1 MVMMPFPTDQEILA
15 GILVLLRISM
25 MMSFIPVLSHQSIP
39 TQIKVGFI
47 VTVTV
52 VVLPV
57 VLDSIPP
64 VPADPILY
72 AVLGLQELVIAG
84 MLSLLAQLIFT
95 SVQFAGQIM
104 SYQVG
109 MAIANVFDPS
119 TQAQGAVTGTFAS
132 VLAMLLW
139 LATNTHLMFMQ
150 ALIDSFSLFPP
161 GQPWSFTG
169 WEMLSSAASAMFVL
183 AIKLVAPVMIL
194 VFFVYVALGLVSRA
208 VPQIQVFFVSFPI
221 TIGVGFFVFALAF
234 PSFVHIVQD
243 GFIGLGHRLP
253 MFLHRLNGAN

>member
-1 MVMMPFPTDQEILA
+1 MVAMPFPTDQQILA

-25 MMSFIPVLSHQSIP
+25 MMSFIPVLSHQAIP
-39 TQIKVGFI
+39 PQIKVGFI
-47 VTVTV
+47 ITVTV

-57 VLDSIPP
+57 VLDTVPP

-72 AVLGLQELVIAG
+72 AVLGVQELVIAG

-119 TQAQGAVTGTFAS
+119 TQAQGAVTGTFVS
-132 VLAMLLW
+132 VLAILLW
-139 LATNTHLMFMQ
+139 LATNTHLLFLQ
-150 ALIDSFSLFPP
+150 ALIDSFTLLPP
-161 GQPWSFTG
+161 GQPWSFAG
-169 WEMLSSAASAMFVL
+169 WEVLSSAASAMFVL

-194 VFFVYVALGLVSRA
+194 VFFIYVALGLVARA

-221 TIGVGFFVFALAF
+221 TIGVGFLVFALAF
-234 PSFVHIVQD
+234 PSFIHIVQS
-243 GFIGLGHRLP
+243 GFHSLGHTLP
-253 MFLHRLNGAN
+253 MFLHKMSGA

>member
-1 MVMMPFPTDQEILA
+1 MVMMPFPSDQEILA

-25 MMSFIPVLSHQSIP
+25 IMSFIPVLSHQAIP
-39 TQIKVGFI
+39 APIKVGFI

-57 VLDSIPP
+57 VLDKLPA
-64 VPADPILY
+64 VPADPVVY
-72 AVLGLQELVIAG
+72 ALLGVQELLIAG
-84 MLSLLAQLIFT
+84 MLSLIAQLIFS

-119 TQAQGAVTGTFAS
+119 TQAQGAVTGQFAS

-139 LATNTHLMFMQ
+139 LATNTHLVFLQ
-150 ALIDSFSLFPP
+150 AMIDSFLLLPP
-161 GQPWSFTG
+161 GQPWSFSG
-169 WEMLSSAASAMFVL
+169 WEMLSSAVSTMFML

-208 VPQIQVFFVSFPI
+208 APQIQVFFVSFPI
-221 TIGVGFFVFALAF
+221 TIGLGFFVFAVAF

-243 GFIGLGHRLP
+243 SFAGLGHRLP
-253 MFLHRLNGAN
+253 LFLHKMSGG

>member
-25 MMSFIPVLSHQSIP
+25 IMSFIPVISHQSIP
-39 TQIKVGFI
+39 VQIKVGFI
-47 VTVTV
+47 ITVTV

-57 VLDSIPP
+57 VLDTIPP
-64 VPADPILY
+64 VPANPILY
-72 AVLGLQELVIAG
+72 AILGLQELVIAG
-84 MLSLLAQLIFT
+84 MISLLAQLIFS

-119 TQAQGAVTGTFAS
+119 TQAQGAVTGTFVS

-139 LATNTHLMFMQ
+139 LATNTHLIFLQ
-150 ALIDSFSLFPP
+150 AMMDSFTLLPP
-161 GQPWSFTG
+161 GQPWSFAG
-169 WEMLSSAASAMFVL
+169 WEMLSSAFSAMFVL
-183 AIKLVAPVMIL
+183 AVKLVAPVMIL

-208 VPQIQVFFVSFPI
+208 VPQIQVFFISFPI
-221 TIGVGFFVFALAF
+221 TISLGFFVFALAF
-234 PSFVHIVQD
+234 PTFIHIVQ
-243 GFIGLGHRLP
+243 GAFLQLGHTLP
-253 MFLHRLNGAN
+253 MFFHAMSGAK

>member
-1 MVMMPFPTDQEILA
+1 MLVMPFPTDQEILA

-25 MMSFIPVLSHQSIP
+25 IMSFIPVLSHQSIP
-39 TQIKVGFI
+39 MQIKVGFI
-47 VTVTV
+47 ITVTV

-57 VLDSIPP
+57 VLDTIPP

-95 SVQFAGQIM
+95 AVQFAGQIM

-119 TQAQGAVTGTFAS
+119 TQSQGAVTGTFVS

-139 LATNTHLMFMQ
+139 LATNTHLLFLQ
-150 ALIDSFSLFPP
+150 AMIDSFTLLPP
-161 GQPWSFTG
+161 GQPWTFSG
-169 WEMLSSAASAMFVL
+169 WEMISSATSAMFVL

-221 TIGVGFFVFALAF
+221 TIGVGFLVFALAF
-234 PSFVHIVQD
+234 PT
-243 GFIGLGHRLP
+243 FIHMVEGAFMGLGHSLP
-253 MFLHRLNGAN
+253 MFLHKLSGAS